1 MPLGDRIKLRREE
14 KKMTAAQLAREA
26 GISKG
31 YLSDLEASDAD
42 KARPSADVLFRIATA
57 LGTSVADLLEREV
70 LPTRREVAPS
80 LRAFADAR
88 GLPDEDIEMLAN
100 IRFRG
105 AQPSD
110 EIGWQFLY
118 ESIKRSI
125 RP

>member
-31 YLSDLEASDAD
+31 YLSDLEGSDAD
-42 KARPSADVLFRIATA
+42 RARPSADVLFRIATA
-57 LGTSVADLLEREV
+57 LGTSVADLLDREV
-70 LPTRREVAPS
+70 MPAPREVAPS
-80 LRAFADAR
+80 LRAFADAHR
-88 GLPDEDIEMLAN
+88 LPAEDIDMLAN

-110 EIGWQFLY
+110 ETGWQFLY